1 MPVVAILI
9 GFLLLSSSSECLV
22 THSIRLRH
30 ATASFLYSTPNA
42 EDETKS
48 AFESIFND
56 LKFGYERPLERTT
69 VISEGRTIRQ
79 PQSGMYTESQRAL
92 CYPQENRLRG
102 CQALYDNSSGT
113 DLRNLKLQSLP
124 CVTDGSCP
132 YSQFRC
138 SKGHVWK
145 GIIGSPVCFHCPSCE
160 SPRKVYG
167 RKREAT
173 TDRLMKSL
181 SLYAANSGNTLLS
194 TTLIGGNK
202 WGSTVS
208 MRCQKGHDWTGTVG
222 NILLNKIG
230 CYQCAMKKKRHGEE
244 EMNFTARHF
253 GGKFLGF
260 VDGDSVE
267 EHISLKD
274 DVDTSTSVSL
284 RVRRALWQCAEGH
297 VFDEIAGNIRRPPR
311 GKRKCSWCKAC
322 RRNGAEFEWNPS
334 TTGSR
339 VASEIT
345 VDATV

>member
-1 MPVVAILI
+1 MSVVATLI
-9 GFLLLSSSSECLV
+9 GLLLLSSTSKCFIIHNSRRHHVTPSCLHSSSN
-22 THSIRLRH
+22 TK
-30 ATASFLYSTPNA
+30 
-42 EDETKS
+42 DETKS
-48 AFESIFND
+48 AFESVFND
-56 LKFGYERPLERTT
+56 LKFGYERP
-69 VISEGRTIRQ
+69 IPIPEGRTIRKA
-79 PQSGMYTESQRAL
+79 QSGMYTDSQRAL

-102 CQALYDNSSGT
+102 CQALYTNSSGT
-113 DLRNLKLQSLP
+113 DLRNLKLQTLP

-202 WGSTVS
+202 WGSSVS

-222 NILLNKIG
+222 NILLNKNG

-244 EMNFTARHF
+244 EMNLTASHF
-253 GGKFLGF
+253 GGQFLGF
-260 VDGDSVE
+260 VDGDTVDQE
-267 EHISLKD
+267 ISLKND
-274 DVDTSTSVSL
+274 ADASTSVSL

-297 VFDEIAGNIRRPPR
+297 IFNEIAGNIRRPPR

-322 RRNGAEFEWNPS
+322 RRNGAEFEWNPV
-334 TTGSR
+334 TTESSA
-339 VASEIT
+339 VAGMA
-345 VDATV
+345 VDVVG